1 MAVDQWDAERADTEL
16 ALVARRFRSGEP
28 VAEELTLSFAIAT
41 LYCRRDKTPGFLA
54 VGNPAKGLVPMYSSK
69 EKLFASEGECPY
81 FCGHGYQLAGLVPPG
96 YGILLDLG
104 SDSELVLESWALEDV
119 DRVASELD
127 GGAMP

>member
-1 MAVDQWDAERADTEL
+1 MPVLLWARVSAGRA
-16 ALVARRFRSGEP
+16 RPS
-28 VAEELTLSFAIAT
+28 
-41 LYCRRDKTPGFLA
+41 
-54 VGNPAKGLVPMYSSK
+54 
-69 EKLFASEGECPY
+69 
-81 FCGHGYQLAGLVPPG
+81 G